1 MKINEST
8 FRRILRE
15 EAAREFAG
23 RSTHSV
29 NIGLTLSEVS
39 ALRAWRSR
47 SSHLNEVYTEIAMA
61 AMQSKYGRRILISLL
76 KAVKFL
82 AGPDILLLRNVHG
95 PLWQKARDLVNDKF
109 GVDIPISG
117 EDVISVLKWIA
128 PGHYTGM
135 IIDEIIDILSDMS
148 DEEFNQEVN
157 KHTRPGSIEDT
168 KMDPGA
174 SGTKPSRKAP
184 STPKYKTG
192 DDVMMRPSQGRPP
205 TPVKIVGVHKTPNGF
220 DYEVEAG
227 VEGDSFE
234 STVPEYVLIPGRS

>member
-15 EAAREFAG
+15 EATREFAG
-23 RSTHSV
+23 RSTRNV
-29 NIGLTLSEVS
+29 NIGLTLSEVT
-39 ALRAWRSR
+39 ALRAWYTR
-47 SSHLNEVYTEIAMA
+47 SSHLNEVYTEIAVA

-76 KAVKFL
+76 KAAKFL
-82 AGPDILLLRNVHG
+82 AGPDVLLLRNVHG
-95 PLWQKARDLVNDKF
+95 PLWQKARDLVNDQF

-117 EDVISVLKWIA
+117 EDVINVLKWFA